1 MNLLAKE
8 ASAGDRVKVIAKD
21 SDYEGILMPEEKEFL
36 ILKLDSGY
44 NVGIAKA
51 NVKEIKL
58 LAEKKEPAKQEI
70 KPLPKRALPKLS
82 ILHTGGTIASKVDY
96 NTGAVVARFSP
107 EELITMF
114 PELGEVASIS
124 SRLISNMFSED
135 LRFSHYNIIAKEIE
149 KEISLGA
156 QAVIVT
162 HGTDTLHYTS
172 AALAF
177 MLQNL
182 PVPVILVG
190 SQRSS
195 DRPSTDAALN
205 LVSAA
210 FFATRSDFA
219 GVAVCMH
226 ESVNDDSC
234 VILPATKCRKMHSS
248 RRDAFKAINA
258 LSLARVNFVERKI
271 EFLGKN
277 YAKKGGAKEKSK
289 LKLLLMNENLKIGIL
304 KVHPNMISQEVSAY
318 KGFDGLIVEGTGLGH
333 LPINEIDAITK
344 EHLKI
349 FDVAKELIKQGT
361 VVAMASQTIYGEIDM
376 NVYATGRKLL
386 EAGVIGNYCDMTPET
401 AFIKLAWVLSN
412 YPKERTKKMF
422 EENIVGEIS
431 ERLENIE
438 KINCEKKKE

>member
-1 MNLLAKE
+1 MSEKAG
-8 ASAGDRVKVIAKD
+8 AGDRVKIVAKD
-21 SDYEGILMPEEKEFL
+21 SDYEGVLMPEEKEFL
-36 ILKLDSGY
+36 VLKLDSGY
-44 NVGIAKA
+44 NIGILKE

-58 LAEKKEPAKQEI
+58 LVAKKEPVKQEI
-70 KPLPKRALPKLS
+70 KPLPKRALPKVS

-96 NTGAVVARFSP
+96 DTGAVVSRFAP
-107 EELITMF
+107 EELIAMF
-114 PELGEVASIS
+114 PELGELANIS

-135 LRFSHYNIIAKEIE
+135 MRFSHYNIIAKEVE
-149 KEISLGA
+149 KEIEAGA

-195 DRPSTDAALN
+195 DRPSTDAAIN
-205 LVSAA
+205 LISAA

-226 ESVNDDSC
+226 ESINDNNC
-234 VILPATKCRKMHSS
+234 IILPATKCRKMHSS
-248 RRDAFKAINA
+248 RRDTFKAIN
-258 LSLARVNFVERKI
+258 SLPIARANFVERKI
-271 EFLGKN
+271 EFLSKS
-277 YAKKGGAKEKSK
+277 YAKKGDAKEKSK
-289 LKLLLMNENLKIGIL
+289 PNLHLMKENLKIGIL
-304 KVHPNMISQEVSAY
+304 KAHPNMVSQEVSAY
-318 KGFDGLIVEGTGLGH
+318 KGFDGLVIEGTGLGH
-333 LPINEIDAITK
+333 LPINEIDAATK

-349 FDVAKELIKQGT
+349 FDALRELIKQGT
-361 VVAMASQTIYGEIDM
+361 AVAMASQTIYGGIDM

-431 ERLENIE
+431 ERLERIE
-438 KINCEKKKE
+438 NSNCEKKKE

>member
-8 ASAGDRVKVIAKD
+8 ASAGDRVKIIAKD
-21 SDYEGILMPEEKEFL
+21 SDYEGVLMPEEKEFL
-36 ILKLDSGY
+36 VLKLDSGY
-44 NVGIAKA
+44 NIGIAKA

-58 LAEKKEPAKQEI
+58 LAAKKETAKQEI
-70 KPLPKRALPKLS
+70 KPLPKRALPKIS

-96 NTGAVVARFSP
+96 NTGAVVARFAP

-114 PELGEVASIS
+114 PELGEIASIS

-149 KEISLGA
+149 KEISSGA

-195 DRPSTDAALN
+195 DRPSTDSALN

-226 ESVNDDSC
+226 ESVDDNNC
-234 VILPATKCRKMHSS
+234 IILPATKCRKMHSS
-248 RRDAFKAINA
+248 RRDTFKAIN
-258 LSLARVNFVERKI
+258 SLPIARVNFVERKI
-271 EFLGKN
+271 EFLDKN
-277 YAKKGGAKEKSK
+277 YAKKGKEGK
-289 LKLLLMNENLKIGIL
+289 LKLLPFKEQLKIGIL
-304 KVHPNMISQEVSAY
+304 KAHPNMLSQEVLAY
-318 KGFDGLIVEGTGLGH
+318 KGFDGLIIEGTGLGH
-333 LPINEIDAITK
+333 LSINEIDSATK

-349 FDVAKELIKQGT
+349 FDALKELIKQGT
-361 VVAMASQTIYGEIDM
+361 VVAMASQTIYGGIDM

-386 EAGVIGNYCDMTPET
+386 EAGIIGNYCDMTPET

-412 YPKERTKKMF
+412 YPKEKAKELF
-422 EENIVGEIS
+422 EKNIAGEIS

-438 KINCEKKKE
+438 KINCEKKREEK

>member
-1 MNLLAKE
+1 MPKEKE
-8 ASAGDRVKVIAKD
+8 ANAGDRVKIVAKD
-21 SDYEGILMPEEKEFL
+21 SDYEGVLMPEEKEFL
-36 ILKLDSGY
+36 VLKLDSGY
-44 NVGIAKA
+44 NVGILKA

-58 LAEKKEPAKQEI
+58 LAGQKAAAKQEI

-96 NTGAVVARFSP
+96 STGAVVARFSP
-107 EELITMF
+107 EELSAMF
-114 PELGEVASIS
+114 PELGEIANIS

-135 LRFSHYNIIAKEIE
+135 MRFSHYNIIAKEIE
-149 KEISLGA
+149 KEIEAGA

-182 PVPVILVG
+182 PIPVILVG

-195 DRPSTDAALN
+195 DRPSTDSALN

-226 ESVNDDSC
+226 ESVNDDHC
-234 VILPATKCRKMHSS
+234 LILPATKCRKMHSS
-248 RRDAFKAINA
+248 RRDAFKAINTLPVA
-258 LSLARVNFVERKI
+258 HIDFAERKI
-271 EFLGKN
+271 EFLSKN
-277 YAKKGGAKEKSK
+277 YAKKSNNKPKISQIK
-289 LKLLLMNENLKIGIL
+289 ENLKMGVV
-304 KVHPNMISQEVSAY
+304 KAHPNMLSQEISTY
-318 KGFDGLIVEGTGLGH
+318 KGFDGLVIEGTGLGH
-333 LPINEIDAITK
+333 LPINDIDSATK

-349 FDVAKELIKQGT
+349 FDAVKELIKAGT
-361 VVAMASQTIYGEIDM
+361 AVAMASQTIYGGIDM
-376 NVYATGRKLL
+376 NVYATGRKLI
-386 EAGVIGNYCDMTPET
+386 EAGIIGNYCDMTPET

-412 YPKERTKKMF
+412 CPKEKAKEMF
-422 EENIVGEIS
+422 EKNIAGEIS
-431 ERLENIE
+431 ERLEKVAE
-438 KINCEKKKE
+438 K

>member
-21 SDYEGILMPEEKEFL
+21 SDYEGVLMPEEKEFL
-36 ILKLDSGY
+36 VLKLDSGY

-51 NVKEIKL
+51 NVKEIRL
-58 LAEKKEPAKQEI
+58 LAGKKEPAKQEI

-96 NTGAVVARFSP
+96 NTGAVVARFAP
-107 EELITMF
+107 EELSAMF

-135 LRFSHYNIIAKEIE
+135 MRFSHYNIIAKEIE
-149 KEISLGA
+149 KEIEAGA

-195 DRPSTDAALN
+195 DRPSTDSALN

-234 VILPATKCRKMHSS
+234 IILPATKCRKMHTS
-248 RRDAFKAINA
+248 RRDAFKPIDA
-258 LSLARVNFVERKI
+258 LPWARVNFSERKI
-271 EFLGKN
+271 EFLNAG
-277 YAKKGGAKEKSK
+277 YRKKGGEKES
-289 LKLLLMNENLKIGIL
+289 LKILPMNENIKVGIM
-304 KVHPNMISQEVSAY
+304 KTHPNMISQEAIAY
-318 KGFDGLIVEGTGLGH
+318 KGFDGLILEGTGLGH
-333 LPINEIDAITK
+333 APINELDAATK
-344 EHLKI
+344 EHTKI
-349 FDVAKELIKQGT
+349 FDALKGLIKAGT
-361 VVAMASQTIYGEIDM
+361 VIAMASQTIYGGIDM
-376 NVYATGRKLL
+376 NVYSPGRQLL
-386 EAGVIGNYCDMTPET
+386 EAGIIGNYCDMTPET

-412 YPKERTKKMF
+412 YPKEKAKALF
-422 EENIVGEIS
+422 EKNIAGEIS
-431 ERLENIE
+431 ERLE
-438 KINCEKKKE
+438 KVNCEKKKK